1 MGRSSADLFSV
12 ANGGQH
18 RYGLDSLV
26 PGIEA
31 KTMDVARIRGA
42 GMRYVF
48 VNHDSQG
55 RTKVALSPSIESM
68 LQKGCMFCKISKDPF
83 CYYVHSNA
91 AYAAYVITPSGA
103 VSRLYTVENDNTLSQ
118 VEYLDINKA
127 FRDLIDSEVMD
138 KMIDQKLPGV
148 QDEFQGRLEVD
159 SAAYFMTVLRP
170 YGNVMAMNITRPIA
184 RSNLFDPLVF
194 VELWSDEDSLIHFLS
209 NATFSTGSEL
219 VSRLDKGY
227 NRSNYGL
234 DQVID
239 KDVFLKAVFSFV
251 NRNYGVFDLDLN
263 SRPKRELFG
272 RISTSVYE
280 LTRSSIGPSQE
291 ISLRS
296 AWSLFRSM
304 VYTFCVRNYFIPK
317 KYMNDLYIVKAAR
330 KNPSGAFVGVISNK
344 NSLETCYRLGIPPCN
359 CKGTEEAWLASDN
372 VRLAET
378 EHPVQDPLLDVL
390 DLDDGLSLIFRLGMF
405 NDTDYDLIAKI
416 DGEDTAQ
423 TIRQYILGG

>member
-1 MGRSSADLFSV
+1 MGKSSSELFDITK
-12 ANGGQH
+12 GGQNK
-18 RYGLDSLV
+18 YGLSALI

-31 KTMDVARIRGA
+31 KTMNVAKIRGA

-48 VNHDSQG
+48 INHDSQG

-68 LQKGCMFCKISKDPF
+68 LQKGCIFCEISRDPF
-83 CYYVHSNA
+83 YGYMKS
-91 AYAAYVITPSGA
+91 YMAYVITPSGA
-103 VSRLYTVENDNTLSQ
+103 VSSLYTVENDNTLSP
-118 VEYLDINKA
+118 VEYSDINRALK
-127 FRDLIDSEVMD
+127 DLMDSEIMD
-138 KMIDQKLPGV
+138 KMLDQKLPGV
-148 QDEFQGRLEVD
+148 CDEFQGRLEVD
-159 SAAYFMTVLRP
+159 STAYFMTVLRP
-170 YGNVMAMNITRPIA
+170 NGKVMAKNITRPIA
-184 RSNLFDPLVF
+184 RSNIFDPLVF
-194 VELWSDEDSLIHFLS
+194 VELWNDEDSLIHFLS
-209 NATFSTGSEL
+209 NATFSTGSNL
-219 VSRLDKGY
+219 VSKLDKGY
-227 NRSNYGL
+227 RRSNYGL

-263 SRPKRELFG
+263 SRSKRELFG
-272 RISTSVYE
+272 RVSTTIYE
-280 LTRSSIGPSQE
+280 LTRSSIGPSKE

-296 AWSLFRSM
+296 ALSLFKSM

-317 KYMNDLYIVKAAR
+317 KYMNDLYIVKTAR